1 MEFFFLFSWI
11 FVVAITAAAKS
22 SGGRSK
28 SYSTVPEYAAEEKMP
43 NFDFEHAADP
53 HSYFSEQERI
63 LLRDIADNE
72 DKKKKAI
79 GILENVEIQGE
90 IIDLKKTL
98 TALRSQYRDFCA
110 KYKYANGFN
119 EKEVERHNDIVFN
132 FRECFNPHE
141 YFSTQERILLRDID
155 AKEDKMNT
163 NSTLFEAFL
172 LSKDIDKQK
181 RTLSAL
187 RSQYRDFCAKC
198 K

>member
-1 MEFFFLFSWI
+1 METFFILYAVF
-11 FVVAITAAAKS
+11 FVLTLVFKGLGAMGESVGKAL
-22 SGGRSK
+22 SK
-28 SYSTVPEYAAEEKMP
+28 E
-43 NFDFEHAADP
+43 ADLP
-53 HSYFSEQERI
+53 KQ
-63 LLRDIADNE
+63 
-72 DKKKKAI
+72 
-79 GILENVEIQGE
+79 ENVDDSE
-90 IIDLKKTL
+90 
-98 TALRSQYRDFCA
+98 
-110 KYKYANGFN
+110 

>member
-11 FVVAITAAAKS
+11 FVVAIVAAVKS

-28 SYSTVPEYAAEEKMP
+28 SYCTVPEYAAEEKMP

-98 TALRSQYRDFCA
+98 TVLRSQYRDFCA
-110 KYKYANGFN
+110 N
-119 EKEVERHNDIVFN
+119 
-132 FRECFNPHE
+132 
-141 YFSTQERILLRDID
+141 
-155 AKEDKMNT
+155 
-163 NSTLFEAFL
+163 
-172 LSKDIDKQK
+172 
-181 RTLSAL
+181 
-187 RSQYRDFCAKC
+187 C

>member
-11 FVVAITAAAKS
+11 FVVAITAAAKGS
-22 SGGRSK
+22 DGRSK
-28 SYSTVPEYAAEEKMP
+28 SYNAAPEYAAEEKQP
-43 NFDFEHAADP
+43 DFDFYHAADP
-53 HSYFSEQERI
+53 HSYLSEQERI

-72 DKKKKAI
+72 DKKKK
-79 GILENVEIQGE
+79 V
-90 IIDLKKTL
+90 K
-98 TALRSQYRDFCA
+98 
-110 KYKYANGFN
+110 
-119 EKEVERHNDIVFN
+119 RHNDIVFN
-132 FRECFNPHE
+132 FKECPNPHE

-187 RSQYRDFCAKC
+187 RSQYRDFCANC